1 MCSASPRPT
10 RPLAATAGYYGA
22 FVAMGLM
29 TAAVGPTLPGLAEQT
44 GSTLRAISYLFSAR
58 SLGYLAGS
66 FSAGH
71 AYDRYPGHPML
82 AGAVVFM
89 ALMALA
95 VPFMPAIWFLGI
107 AMVGLGFGEGF
118 LDVGGNAMLVWQHG
132 AKVGPFMN
140 GLHFCFGLGAFVAPI
155 VIAQVISITG
165 GIRWAYWV
173 LGGVAW
179 LPAVWILSVPSPV
192 ICKPADAS
200 VPGERNDRLL
210 GLIVLFFFLY
220 VGAEAGFA
228 GWIYTYALSL
238 KLATAT
244 GAAYL
249 ASAFWGSFTLGRL
262 LAIPISTKFAPRTIL
277 VTDLAASICG
287 VSAILIWQTSTTVV
301 WAGTFVV
308 GLSLASL
315 FPTTV
320 NLAEQRMVLNGRV
333 TSWFFIGASAGGMCV
348 PWLIGQVFE
357 QRGAVITMVMILCD
371 LALTASVFLLMIR
384 QITSATVRNT
394 PTATHV
400 SPEV

>member
-1 MCSASPRPT
+1 
-10 RPLAATAGYYGA
+10 
-22 FVAMGLM
+22 
-29 TAAVGPTLPGLAEQT
+29 
-44 GSTLRAISYLFSAR
+44 
-58 SLGYLAGS
+58 
-66 FSAGH
+66 
-71 AYDRYPGHPML
+71 
-82 AGAVVFM
+82 
-89 ALMALA
+89 
-95 VPFMPAIWFLGI
+95 
-107 AMVGLGFGEGF
+107 
-118 LDVGGNAMLVWQHG
+118 
-132 AKVGPFMN
+132 
-140 GLHFCFGLGAFVAPI
+140 
-155 VIAQVISITG
+155 VI
-165 GIRWAYWV
+165 R
-173 LGGVAW
+173 
-179 LPAVWILSVPSPV
+179 
-192 ICKPADAS
+192 KPADAS

-249 ASAFWGSFTLGRL
+249 TSVFWGSFTLGRL
-262 LAIPISTKFAPRTIL
+262 LAIPISAKVAPRTIL

-287 VSAILIWQTSTTVV
+287 VSAILIWQTSTIVV

-384 QITSATVRNT
+384 QIASATVRNT
-394 PTATHV
+394 SAATRV

>member
-1 MCSASPRPT
+1 
-10 RPLAATAGYYGA
+10 
-22 FVAMGLM
+22 
-29 TAAVGPTLPGLAEQT
+29 
-44 GSTLRAISYLFSAR
+44 
-58 SLGYLAGS
+58 
-66 FSAGH
+66 
-71 AYDRYPGHPML
+71 
-82 AGAVVFM
+82 
-89 ALMALA
+89 
-95 VPFMPAIWFLGI
+95 
-107 AMVGLGFGEGF
+107 
-118 LDVGGNAMLVWQHG
+118 MLVWQHG
-132 AKVGPFMN
+132 ASVGPFMN

-179 LPAVWILSVPSPV
+179 LPALWILSVPSPV
-192 ICKPADAS
+192 IRKPADVT

-249 ASAFWGSFTLGRL
+249 TSVFWGSFTLGRL
-262 LAIPISTKFAPRTIL
+262 LAIPISTRIAPRTIL
-277 VTDLAASICG
+277 ATDLAASICG
-287 VSAILIWQTSTTVV
+287 VSAILIWQTSTIVV

-333 TSWFFIGASAGGMCV
+333 TSWFFIGASTGGMCV

-384 QITSATVRNT
+384 QITSATVR
-394 PTATHV
+394 TAPAETRV
-400 SPEV
+400 SPGV

>member
-1 MCSASPRPT
+1 
-10 RPLAATAGYYGA
+10 
-22 FVAMGLM
+22 
-29 TAAVGPTLPGLAEQT
+29 
-44 GSTLRAISYLFSAR
+44 
-58 SLGYLAGS
+58 
-66 FSAGH
+66 
-71 AYDRYPGHPML
+71 
-82 AGAVVFM
+82 M

-95 VPFMPAIWFLGI
+95 VPFMPAIWFLAI